1 MTSDG
6 VGGTK
11 TWLSGS
17 RVSVIHL
24 WLSGD
29 ARKLGQLKDVLLLEG
44 ANAERSGNTTVL
56 FTSVSVLHTKPR
68 LQRVSCQ
75 CSLRKCKAAL
85 SVQFRVTHRKTFPP
99 SSVLYFCFA
108 WCPNQHMPPVRHSQ
122 QGEWPC
128 GQSGRAGSRPVLV
141 CLAGLG
147 RWLLSWGHLLCKPEV
162 LRLSLQC
169 IHLKKKRV
177 GGRLGC
183 KSLSLQHQD
192 TETGGSWECQL
203 T

>member
-17 RVSVIHL
+17 RVSVVHL

-85 SVQFRVTHRKTFPP
+85 
-99 SSVLYFCFA
+99 
-108 WCPNQHMPPVRHSQ
+108 
-122 QGEWPC
+122 
-128 GQSGRAGSRPVLV
+128 
-141 CLAGLG
+141 
-147 RWLLSWGHLLCKPEV
+147 
-162 LRLSLQC
+162 
-169 IHLKKKRV
+169 
-177 GGRLGC
+177 
-183 KSLSLQHQD
+183 
-192 TETGGSWECQL
+192 ECNL
-203 T
+203 E